1 MQLTLNILFALV
13 LVLFGMKLGLVMFG
27 ADLLENG
34 KITQE
39 QYDSIESGEYL
50 FYLLTRNGDGL

>member
-27 ADLLENG
+27 EDLLENG